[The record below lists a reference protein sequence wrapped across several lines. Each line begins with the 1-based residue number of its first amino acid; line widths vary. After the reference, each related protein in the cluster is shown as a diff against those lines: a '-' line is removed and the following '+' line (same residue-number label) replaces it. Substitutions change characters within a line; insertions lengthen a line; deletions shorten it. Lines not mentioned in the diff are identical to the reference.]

1 MKLYALIL
9 TIVCFHLAVVFAGE
23 NKARLSRRTVKKI
36 AQDAH
41 VEKRSPDHGLYPMNY
56 MSVQYM

>member
-1 MKLYALIL
+1 MKLYALFI

-36 AQDAH
+36 TQDAH
-41 VEKRSPDHGLYPMNY
+41 VEKRSPDHGLYSMNY

>member
-9 TIVCFHLAVVFAGE
+9 TIVCFHLAVVFASE

-41 VEKRSPDHGLYPMNY
+41 VEKRSPDHVNIAATRCPWINC
-56 MSVQYM
+56 

>member
-23 NKARLSRRTVKKI
+23 NKAHLSRRAVNKI
-36 AQDAH
+36 VQETQ
-41 VEKRSPDHGLYPMNY
+41 VEKRSPDHVDVAGTRCPWINC
-56 MSVQYM
+56 